1 MIRLEAIR
9 KKYVMGQNEVPVLNG
24 IDLIIKEGELVS
36 IMGSSG
42 SGKTTLL
49 NVIGTLD
56 SFDAG
61 TYHFDGRVLHGLTET
76 QAALFRC
83 ENIGFLF
90 QAFHLLPYKTAL
102 ENVALPL
109 RYRTNVPRKER
120 LTRAAAMLERVG
132 LADRANHLPT
142 EMSGG
147 QQQRTALARA
157 LVTRPRLLLADE
169 PTGALDSATTKE
181 MMRLLK
187 EIHREGMTMV
197 IVTHETDIAKK
208 TSRTI
213 RIKDGRIQ

>member
-1 MIRLEAIR
+1 
-9 KKYVMGQNEVPVLNG
+9 MGRNTVPVLNG
-24 IDLIIKEGELVS
+24 IDLSVEEGEMVS

-49 NVIGTLD
+49 NIIGALD
-56 SFDAG
+56 SFDEG
-61 TYHFDGRVLHGLTET
+61 SYHFDGKTLRGMTQTE
-76 QAALFRC
+76 AARFRC

-109 RYRTNVPRKER
+109 RYRKNEPRRER
-120 LTRAAAMLERVG
+120 LSLAAVMLERVG
-132 LADRANHLPT
+132 LTDRACHLPS

-147 QQQRTALARA
+147 QQQRIALARA

-181 MMRLLK
+181 IMCLLK
-187 EIHREGMTMV
+187 EINREGMTMI
-197 IVTHETDIAKK
+197 IVTHEGEISKETD
-208 TSRTI
+208 RTI
-213 RIKDGRIQ
+213 HIRDGRIIG

>member
-1 MIRLEAIR
+1 MIHLKDIR
-9 KKYVMGQNEVPVLNG
+9 KKYIMGHNDVPVLNG
-24 IDLIIKEGELVS
+24 IDLSIEEGEMVS

-49 NVIGTLD
+49 NIIGVLD
-56 SFDAG
+56 SFDEG
-61 TYHFDGRVLHGLTET
+61 TYHFNGKVLRDMTQT

-109 RYRTNVPRKER
+109 RYQKNVPRRER
-120 LTRAAAMLERVG
+120 LARAQVMLERVG
-132 LADRANHLPT
+132 LADRAGHLPA

-157 LVTRPRLLLADE
+157 LVSRPHLLLADE

-181 MMRLLK
+181 VMKLLK
-187 EIHREGMTMV
+187 EINREGMTMV
-197 IVTHETDIAKK
+197 IVTHERDISRKTD
-208 TSRTI
+208 RTI
-213 RIKDGRIQ
+213 RIRDGRIV